1 MDQLMEGGRIVIA
14 SIAIAMGTPFLLY
27 VLARVITLAY
37 FMSKADYL
45 NRLEEKR
52 IKGHG

>member
-14 SIAIAMGTPFLLY
+14 GLALTIITPFLFY